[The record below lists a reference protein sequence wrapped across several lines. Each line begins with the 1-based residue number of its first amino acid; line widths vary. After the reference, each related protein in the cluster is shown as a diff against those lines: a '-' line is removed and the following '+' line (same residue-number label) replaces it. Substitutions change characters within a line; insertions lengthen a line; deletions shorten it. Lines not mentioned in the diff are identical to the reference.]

1 MSNQMT
7 CQLEVERELAQ
18 PEELNKKQS
27 LTINLDTPEG
37 LDLLEKIY
45 GLTSENQ
52 HYETIF
58 FLDFYGN
65 IFYYSKMMDDRQRN
79 YYLSNGL
86 TSIGFADFDYHYYL
100 ELCFQAQMFAEEEL
114 LLDKCINSLE
124 ENKCPLLED
133 LEIEIEKEYLD
144 HELIE
149 IYYNEMFCR
158 IYDSEEIIEKAIKHF
173 NEGSIRD
180 FKVWFRDEFVY
191 DLDILENDHLKYK
204 WSDDFTITLMNLS
217 LNYLED
223 QYALYRNGGS
233 SPKWDRLET
242 FLESVANEPFEA
254 ELFELVEGDFE
265 LFVDED

>member
-27 LTINLDTPEG
+27 LTINVDTPEG
-37 LDLLEKIY
+37 LDLLENLY
-45 GLTSENQ
+45 GLTSEDQ

-65 IFYYSKMMDDRQRN
+65 IFYYSKMMDDSQRN
-79 YYLSNGL
+79 YYLSNWM

-100 ELCFQAQMFAEEEL
+100 ELCFQAQMLAEEEL
-114 LLDKCINSLE
+114 LLDQCINSLE

-133 LEIEIEKEYLD
+133 LEIEIEDRYSPCELSEMYYQKILNKLD
-144 HELIE
+144 ASICLLKYWISEHNEVSVILFKKWFIKNFAEDYDENYYFKYDWSSCFCKKIMNITLTHLEDDYSIHELGGCTE
-149 IYYNEMFCR
+149 FFVEQMKFLHAV
-158 IYDSEEIIEKAIKHF
+158 AI
-173 NEGSIRD
+173 
-180 FKVWFRDEFVY
+180 
-191 DLDILENDHLKYK
+191 
-204 WSDDFTITLMNLS
+204 
-217 LNYLED
+217 
-223 QYALYRNGGS
+223 Q
-233 SPKWDRLET
+233 
-242 FLESVANEPFEA
+242 PFEA

>member
-18 PEELNKKQS
+18 LEELNKKQS
-27 LTINLDTPEG
+27 LTINVDTPEG
-37 LDLLEKIY
+37 LDLLENLY
-45 GLTSENQ
+45 GLTSEDQ

-65 IFYYSKMMDDRQRN
+65 IFYYSKMMDDSQRN
-79 YYLSNGL
+79 YYLSNGM

-100 ELCFQAQMFAEEEL
+100 ELCFQAQMVAEEEL
-114 LLDKCINSLE
+114 LLDQCINSLE
-124 ENKCPLLED
+124 ENKLED

-149 IYYNEMFCR
+149 IYYSEMFSR
-158 IYDSEEIIEKAIKHF
+158 IYDNEEIIEKAIKHF
-173 NEGSIRD
+173 NEGTIRD

-191 DLDILENDHLKYK
+191 DFKILENDHLKYI

-217 LNYLED
+217 LNYLND
-223 QYALYRNGGS
+223 QYALYRHGGS

-242 FLESVANEPFEA
+242 FLQSVANEPFEA